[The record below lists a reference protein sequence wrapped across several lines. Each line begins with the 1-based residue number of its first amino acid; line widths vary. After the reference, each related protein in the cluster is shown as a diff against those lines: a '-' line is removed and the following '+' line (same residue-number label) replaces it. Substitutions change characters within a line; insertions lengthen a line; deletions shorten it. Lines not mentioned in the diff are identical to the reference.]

1 MPPTPG
7 IRVLNETKTFHL
19 ERKRCNFS
27 ISKSSGDKKKTC
39 VQWGEEKCCDVMR
52 DKYLVQDKGKI
63 NLRGLNSFAKKL
75 MWMEIIGFDGKI
87 FILKFLI

>member
-27 ISKSSGDKKKTC
+27 ISKSSGDKKKKRVC
-39 VQWGEEKCCDVMR
+39 NEVKKNVVM
-52 DKYLVQDKGKI
+52 
-63 NLRGLNSFAKKL
+63 
-75 MWMEIIGFDGKI
+75 
-87 FILKFLI
+87 